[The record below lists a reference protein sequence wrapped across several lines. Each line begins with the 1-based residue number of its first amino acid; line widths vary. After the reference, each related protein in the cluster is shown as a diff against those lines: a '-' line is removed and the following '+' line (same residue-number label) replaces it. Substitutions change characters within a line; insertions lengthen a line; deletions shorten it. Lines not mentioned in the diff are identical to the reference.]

1 MLQRSEAARDA
12 RLWLAI
18 AIVSIVGLALLT
30 VVVMLHVVLPFD
42 QPLLETAKSLTAWT
56 SVWNFFSE
64 LGNLPMIPTGAGFV
78 VWLLYKKRRRE
89 ALLVILIFA
98 AATGASEGLKAL
110 VARPRPE
117 GGGAGIPGV
126 IYSFPSGHSFED
138 VMILGM
144 IALTIWRRCRA
155 AWVPIVFTILATI
168 MIVFVCISRVALAV
182 HYPSDMLAG
191 LFGGFA
197 ALGLYGWW
205 SRSGSWADHPPYE
218 MVRA

>member
-1 MLQRSEAARDA
+1 MSDRSGSARDA

-18 AIVSIVGLALLT
+18 AIVSLGGLALLT
-30 VVVMLHVVLPFD
+30 FVVASHIPLPFD
-42 QPLLETAKSLTAWT
+42 QPLLDMARSWTAWT
-56 SVWNFFSE
+56 NVWNFFSD
-64 LGNLPMIPTGAGFV
+64 LGNLPMIPTGIGFV
-78 VWLLYKKRRRE
+78 LWLLYKKRRRE
-89 ALLVILIFA
+89 ALLVILLFA
-98 AATGASEGLKAL
+98 AATAGSEGLKAL

-126 IYSFPSGHSFED
+126 VYSFPSGHSFED

-144 IALTIWRRCRA
+144 IALTLWRRCRP
-155 AWVPIVFTILATI
+155 AWIPILWTILAAVA
-168 MIVFVCISRVALAV
+168 IVFVNIARVALAV

-191 LFGGFA
+191 MFGGFS